1 MSALVLNEEQ
11 QMLKDAAKRFM
22 YESAPVSQLR
32 ALRDNED
39 ATGFS
44 RELWQGMVEM
54 GFVGTLIPEAL
65 GGSQFGYVGMGQV
78 SEQAGRNLSASP
90 LLSTA
95 VGGVAA
101 LLLAGSNDQQH
112 ALLPKV
118 AAGELLLSL
127 AVDETPRH
135 NPSQVST
142 RLEAKGDGF
151 VLNGRK
157 QFVIDGHVADKLIVS
172 ARSSGAD
179 SERDGISL
187 LLVDRTAAGV
197 KVERVSMA
205 DSRNAALVTFTDV
218 AVAASDLL
226 GEAGKGFDALELT
239 LDVVNGQLAAEL
251 LGLSL
256 EAFERTVAYLQE
268 RKQFGVTLSSF
279 QGLQH
284 RCAHLFSELELVKS
298 VVLKALMALDEGDE
312 DASMLVSLAKAKAS
326 EVAELA
332 TNEAVQMHGGMGM
345 TDEFD
350 IGLFMKRARCVQA
363 LFGDF
368 RYHANRF
375 ALLRGY

>member
-32 ALRDNED
+32 ALRDSED

-142 RLEAKGDGF
+142 RLESKGDGF

>member
-32 ALRDNED
+32 ALRDSED
-39 ATGFS
+39 ATGFA

-142 RLEAKGDGF
+142 RLESKGDGF

>member
-65 GGSQFGYVGMGQV
+65 GGSQFGYLGMGQV

-142 RLEAKGDGF
+142 RLESKGDGF